1 METERAQPQSAHINQ
16 DKTMAIVRAMMGV
29 TSGREDEDH
38 PLPPGP
44 WDPVIRIALERHSAA
59 SSSMAPWQKWG
70 HGHRHEGSPMEL
82 IRGPSPEPWKSLLAL
97 LATRYPAIWE
107 VVGGGP
113 IYGQE
118 VALNPQPLPPSPERF
133 AFLAAL
139 AHTLTVRAELLQ
151 EIADATRREGEQQ
164 GIIIVSGY
172 VARFADDI
180 CGNDF
185 RFRWPFPGPRPHWFL
200 HEINAIDLLVMAVHF
215 EQAAKSTFSPS
226 LRNELA
232 GASKRLAEAGLAKV

>member
-1 METERAQPQSAHINQ
+1 
-16 DKTMAIVRAMMGV
+16 
-29 TSGREDEDH
+29 
-38 PLPPGP
+38 
-44 WDPVIRIALERHSAA
+44 
-59 SSSMAPWQKWG
+59 
-70 HGHRHEGSPMEL
+70 MEL